1 MTLAQRYS
9 KGFSMAVVDMC
20 FLVEGTPRNYNE
32 AVEGPEASKWTKAID
47 EELAALNDYGTWEET
62 DVVPKCALDTTWVFK
77 IKTDKDGNVARRK
90 ARLVIRGYMQI
101 PGVDFGDTYAPV
113 TRVNS
118 MRCVLAIAASRDYE
132 IKQFDV
138 DTAFLN
144 PAIDY
149 EIYIKRPQGSKATTR
164 YLKLLKSLYGL
175 RQSPRCW
182 NKLLDKTL
190 KTFGYVAA
198 PSDPCL
204 YIYNS
209 GDAYL
214 VVYVDDLV
222 LCARD
227 MGIVCK
233 FEDFIET
240 KFAIKKLGDLNFF
253 LGVTVSR
260 DCEKKEIY
268 LSQMTFID
276 QLVARFDVQA
286 HGLLIP
292 MKERPAVNVNDVV
305 DTKLPFRELVG
316 ALLYLQQWT
325 RPDISFAVSV
335 LSRHLATPTAK
346 IYGAGIDV
354 IRYLKKTRDL
364 KLCLGGKLPL
374 TLAGYCDADL
384 GSAADRKS
392 QTGYIFLLGDNPVSW
407 RSVKQT
413 LVAAST
419 VEAEYIALNSAVSE
433 ALYLQQLLHQL
444 KVPTKL
450 VTLFEDNMGV
460 IHLAKNPVHHDGTK
474 HFDIRLHRVRDY
486 IEKKNVQVCYV
497 RTTEQLADGLTK
509 PLTGAKFNEFKQFQL
524 EGKC

>member
-1 MTLAQRYS
+1 
-9 KGFSMAVVDMC
+9 
-20 FLVEGTPRNYNE
+20 
-32 AVEGPEASKWTKAID
+32 
-47 EELAALNDYGTWEET
+47 
-62 DVVPKCALDTTWVFK
+62 
-77 IKTDKDGNVARRK
+77 
-90 ARLVIRGYMQI
+90 MQI

-113 TRVNS
+113 ARVNS

-164 YLKLLKSLYGL
+164 CLKLLKSLYGL

-182 NKLLDKTL
+182 NTLLDKTL
-190 KTFGYVAA
+190 KTFGFVAA
-198 PSDPCL
+198 PSNPCL

-214 VVYVDDLV
+214 VVNVDDLV

-227 MGIVCK
+227 MGIVGK

-260 DCEKKEIY
+260 DREKKEIY

-374 TLAGYCDADL
+374 TLVGYCDADL

-460 IHLAKNPVHHDGTK
+460 IHLAKNP
-474 HFDIRLHRVRDY
+474 
-486 IEKKNVQVCYV
+486 
-497 RTTEQLADGLTK
+497 
-509 PLTGAKFNEFKQFQL
+509 
-524 EGKC
+524 